1 MQFYDEDVYKKILFK
16 RNIYT
21 NLMIDALEEVKRYII
36 KNNHI
41 LVGGMAIDLALRSKG
56 SSLYKDN
63 TLADYDFIT
72 YNFNNDAY
80 NIAKILKN
88 KFPDAN
94 VDIVNAM
101 HASTLRVF
109 INSQEAADVTYIP
122 ESIYNKIPTFQY
134 NGFRVVHPH
143 YQVIDQHVALGLPYV
158 NRFRETILGRWE
170 KDMRRHNLITKVFPI
185 KLSKTDVKDMEEI
198 PLFTY
203 KIPMKLLKGECLG
216 GFAAISYWV
225 NRAKLIDSNFK
236 LDIDSKHSFSIEKKN
251 ILITAPSLSVY
262 SDNFINLSG
271 AFSSIDN
278 SKPRYF
284 DSLLEKTPR
293 SIRIG
298 SIDIYDNLGSRRSAY
313 VDSNGIAYANL
324 QVIMTHMLTEWVIN
338 KKIQFLYG
346 YHIARLL
353 VIWAG
358 KKYMK
363 ESNKNKHGNYMLFL
377 PYYKVYGEYDW
388 SGKYIKIRKKIIHV
402 LSKSKEPLD
411 LGIPSAVRNRS
422 LNNAKAI
429 AKLTSFIPEES
440 NRYKFAG
447 EESKVPFTKRSLPK

>member
-1 MQFYDEDVYKKILFK
+1 
-16 RNIYT
+16 
-21 NLMIDALEEVKRYII
+21 MIDALEEVKRYII
-36 KNNHI
+36 KNNFI

-94 VDIVNAM
+94 VDIVNAG

-109 INSQEAADVTYIP
+109 INSQEAADITYIP
-122 ESIYNKIPTFQY
+122 ESVYNKIPTFKY

-170 KDMRRHNLITKVFPI
+170 KDMKRHNLITKVFPI
-185 KLSKTDVKDMEEI
+185 ILPNSTGRDLKKI
-198 PLFTY
+198 PLLKY

-225 NRAKLIDSNFK
+225 NRAKLIDSTFK
-236 LDIDSKHSFSIEKKN
+236 LDIVYEHSFSIEKKN
-251 ILITAPSLSVY
+251 IFITAPSLSIY
-262 SDNFINLSG
+262 SEDFIKLSG
-271 AFSSIDN
+271 AFSSIDD

-298 SIDIYDNLGSRRSAY
+298 SIDIYDNLGSRRAAY
-313 VDSNGIAYANL
+313 TDSNGISYANL

-338 KKIQFLYG
+338 KKIQFLHG

-353 VIWAG
+353 IIWAG
-358 KKYMK
+358 EKYMK

-388 SGKYIKIRKKIIHV
+388 SASYINKRKKIIHT
-402 LSKSKEPLD
+402 LSRSKEPLD
-411 LGIPSAVRNRS
+411 LGIPSAIRNRS
-422 LNNAKAI
+422 LDNEKAI
-429 AKLTSFIPEES
+429 AKLTSFVPSES
-440 NRYKFAG
+440 PIYKFAG
-447 EESKVPFTKRSLPK
+447 GESYVPFTKHSLPR